1 MNSEEKAKI
10 GGIFNNPYFRNIF
23 WIIICIFSLIIGASI
38 LLNLITNHGKSIEVP
53 DFTNMTVSEAKYN
66 AGIKHI
72 KVDVIDSVYV
82 KRMRKGAVFS
92 QNPKPGAAVKKG
104 RKIRLVVNSMT
115 PKKVMM
121 PNLVGYSMR
130 QAHAELISRSLNLGR
145 LIYIDDMATNNVI
158 RQVYKNREIKPGEQ
172 INSGSEIDLVVGL
185 NSSENQTTV
194 PNVTGM
200 KYLRAVN
207 VVHDYSLNVSNL
219 IFDGSVKT
227 YSDSLDAIVYKQGP
241 TASNVPIIMGA
252 SVSMYL
258 TIDPGKIPSS
268 SK

>member
-1 MNSEEKAKI
+1 MVSEGKVKT
-10 GGIFNNPYFRNIF
+10 GGIFNNPYLRNIF
-23 WIIICIFSLIIGASI
+23 WIIICTASIIIGSSI

-53 DFTNMTVSEAKYN
+53 DFTNMTVSEAKYE
-66 AGIKHI
+66 AGIKNI
-72 KVDVIDSVYV
+72 RVDVIDSVYV
-82 KRMRKGAVFS
+82 RRMRKGVVFS

-104 RKIRLVVNSMT
+104 RKIRLIVNSMV

-130 QAHAELISRSLNLGR
+130 QAHAELISRGLSLGR
-145 LIYIDDMATNNVI
+145 LIYINDMATNNVI
-158 RQVYKNREIKPGEQ
+158 RQVYKNMEIQPGLP

-185 NSSENQTTV
+185 NSSDNQTTV

-207 VVHDYSLNVSNL
+207 VVHDYSLNVSKL

-227 YSDSLDAIVYKQGP
+227 YADSLDAIVYKQGP
-241 TASNVPIIMGA
+241 TASKAPIVMGA

-258 TIDPGKIPSS
+258 TIDPSKIPSS